1 MWSFGLGSPVGCPLT
16 GGMGKQSG
24 REGVGH
30 GELTID
36 RLDRDPRDVFEI
48 LVREHADMLS
58 VYLRAVVRD
67 ASAVDDL
74 FQETVLTAWRRLDDY
89 DRSRPFGPWLRGIA
103 HNLVLAHARKRR
115 RESACGNEV
124 VLARLDE
131 RLNEITN
138 LPGDHFDEKIA
149 TLRECLEALPPPYAD
164 AIRMRYLNESS
175 ASNVADQ
182 LKISREALKKR
193 LQRGRA
199 QLLECLQRKAVL
211 TEMAT

>member
-1 MWSFGLGSPVGCPLT
+1 M
-16 GGMGKQSG
+16 
-24 REGVGH
+24 
-30 GELTID
+30 
-36 RLDRDPRDVFEI
+36 FEI

-115 RESACGNEV
+115 RESTCGNEV

-131 RLNEITN
+131 RLSEITN

-149 TLRECLEALPPPYAD
+149 TLRECLEALPTPYAD

-175 ASNVADQ
+175 ASHVAGQ

-199 QLLECLQRKAVL
+199 QLLECLHRKAVL
-211 TEMAT
+211 SEVAT